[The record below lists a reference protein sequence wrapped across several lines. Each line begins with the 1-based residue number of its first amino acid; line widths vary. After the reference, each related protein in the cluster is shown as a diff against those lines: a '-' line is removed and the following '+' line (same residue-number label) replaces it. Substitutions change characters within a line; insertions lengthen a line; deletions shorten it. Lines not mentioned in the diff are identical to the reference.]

1 MSEYSKPLGDI
12 IRRARKEM
20 DLTQNEVA
28 DLIDVDVRTII
39 NIENYKGNPKM
50 EILYP
55 LVKALKIDAR
65 ELFYPEMQRNSPSL
79 RQLRLLVEDC
89 SEGKAAA
96 MIPVLQSVVAVL
108 RNKTQQ
114 LLNKKRAC
122 SLSNSRVAG
131 SALLRRAHLLV
142 TIFSFT
148 TSMRISFLHLGQKS
162 GKFTKTVSSY
172 TLVLVLPPQIGQ
184 RIHKESSL
192 SSFIATP
199 LMTVWP
205 CV

>member
-1 MSEYSKPLGDI
+1 MSDYSKPPGDV

-55 LVKALKIDAR
+55 LVKALKIDTR

-89 SEGKAAA
+89 SEEEAAA

-108 RNKTQQ
+108 RNKD
-114 LLNKKRAC
+114 A
-122 SLSNSRVAG
+122 
-131 SALLRRAHLLV
+131 
-142 TIFSFT
+142 T
-148 TSMRISFLHLGQKS
+148 T
-162 GKFTKTVSSY
+162 V
-172 TLVLVLPPQIGQ
+172 
-184 RIHKESSL
+184 E
-192 SSFIATP
+192 
-199 LMTVWP
+199 
-205 CV
+205 

>member
-1 MSEYSKPLGDI
+1 
-12 IRRARKEM
+12 M

-65 ELFYPEMQRNSPSL
+65 ELFYHEMQRNSPLL

-89 SEGKAAA
+89 SEEEAAA

-108 RNKTQQ
+108 RNKD
-114 LLNKKRAC
+114 A
-122 SLSNSRVAG
+122 
-131 SALLRRAHLLV
+131 
-142 TIFSFT
+142 T
-148 TSMRISFLHLGQKS
+148 T
-162 GKFTKTVSSY
+162 V
-172 TLVLVLPPQIGQ
+172 
-184 RIHKESSL
+184 E
-192 SSFIATP
+192 
-199 LMTVWP
+199 
-205 CV
+205 